1 MNPRR
6 NPRCRVEVLLSLD
19 ALMIDWLRYLLMMF
33 YAPVRGMRGM
43 RDRGSL
49 APVAVIAF
57 LGQLAYA
64 VVTKKFAGLP
74 TIGSGGSTY
83 TELFDAAKYVVLI
96 AIVLVP
102 ILTLIANLFERRGS
116 FRVVIT
122 QEYASVAA
130 TMFYVLTA
138 ANVFSLLIAAL
149 LHYTGAQAQQV
160 ASMIQH
166 ADQTRAMLPSDPQFQ
181 EAADQLFSNPAL
193 LALQL
198 FALPRLLFLG
208 IGIELGVKD
217 AFRMSGIR
225 AFAVTFFGSLA
236 AVFVIPIFEVLISS
250 LPRSPFLLFILFIL
264 LRGYFSDIL
273 GSHRAK
279 AAFKQNLESATLNPA
294 DASAHYNLGLIHQS
308 RGEFDQARQRFE
320 RALEIDPEEI
330 DASYQ
335 LGRIARQ
342 QKRYADAIQN
352 FEHVVMRNQTHS
364 QHEVWREV
372 AATYIAAGQFEDAR
386 TALDQFLEHRPSD
399 PEGLYLM
406 GRAHA
411 GLGHKRE
418 ATSLMQAC
426 IEAVKTAPAYK
437 YRASKRWLNEAQQ
450 FIKSSQ

>member
-1 MNPRR
+1 M
-6 NPRCRVEVLLSLD
+6 
-19 ALMIDWLRYLLMMF
+19 DWLRYLLMIF

-49 APVAVIAF
+49 APVVLIAF
-57 LGQLAYA
+57 LSQVAYSFVTERLAG
-64 VVTKKFAGLP
+64 TAGR
-74 TIGSGGSTY
+74 TG
-83 TELFDAAKYVVLI
+83 LFSDLFMAAMTVVLV
-96 AIVLVP
+96 AVVLVP
-102 ILTLIANLFERRGS
+102 ILTLVANMFERRGS

-122 QEYASVAA
+122 QEYAPVAA

-138 ANVFSLLIAAL
+138 TNILSILIAAL
-149 LHYTGAQAQQV
+149 LHYSGIQSQFVV
-160 ASMIQH
+160 AMIQQG
-166 ADQTRAMLPSDPQFQ
+166 DEMRAAVRDNPQLASQMAQLLNDPGLIYQ
-181 EAADQLFSNPAL
+181 ALFGIPKM
-193 LALQL
+193 
-198 FALPRLLFLG
+198 LLFG
-208 IGIELGVKD
+208 VGMVLGVKD
-217 AFRMSGIR
+217 AFGMSAVR
-225 AFAVTFFGSLA
+225 AFAVTVIACFGSALVLRIVA
-236 AVFVIPIFEVLISS
+236 PLFSGVLGSPFVL
-250 LPRSPFLLFILFIL
+250 FLLFLL
-264 LRGYFSDIL
+264 LRGYFSDII

-279 AAFKQNLESATLNPA
+279 AAFRQNLESATLNPA
-294 DASAHYNLGLIHQS
+294 DASAHYNLGLIHQG
-308 RGEFDQARQRFE
+308 RGELDEARARFE
-320 RALEIDPEEI
+320 RALEIDAEEI

-342 QKRYADAIQN
+342 QKRYADAIQH
-352 FEHVVMRNQTHS
+352 FEQVVARNPAHS

-386 TALDQFLEHRPSD
+386 TALEPFLEHRPSD

-437 YRASKRWLNEAQQ
+437 YRASKHWLNEAQQ

>member
-1 MNPRR
+1 MF
-6 NPRCRVEVLLSLD
+6 
-19 ALMIDWLRYLLMMF
+19 DWLRFLLMTF

-49 APVAVIAF
+49 APVVLIAF
-57 LGQLAYA
+57 AGQFAFGFVVKNFAGANYGVVWELFHTAKIIA
-64 VVTKKFAGLP
+64 VVT
-74 TIGSGGSTY
+74 
-83 TELFDAAKYVVLI
+83 
-96 AIVLVP
+96 IVLVP
-102 ILTLIANLFERRGS
+102 ILTLVANMFERRGS
-116 FRVVIT
+116 FRVVLT
-122 QEYASVAA
+122 QEYAPLAASVL
-130 TMFYVLTA
+130 YVLTA
-138 ANVFSLLIAAL
+138 ANLFGLLIAVF
-149 LHYTGAQAQQV
+149 LHFSGIQAQTV
-160 ASMIQH
+160 
-166 ADQTRAMLPSDPQFQ
+166 AMLLQFYQ
-181 EAADQLFSNPAL
+181 SPDAPEAARTGILAEQVKNPIFLAYELFVMFERG
-193 LALQL
+193 L
-198 FALPRLLFLG
+198 FG
-208 IGIELGVKD
+208 IGIVLAVRD
-217 AFRMSGIR
+217 VFRMSTGR
-225 AFAVTFFGSLA
+225 AFAVTFLSCFTGL
-236 AVFVIPIFEVLISS
+236 IFAQPVLNLLSGVAG
-250 LPRSPFLLFILFIL
+250 SPFLLFFLFLL
-264 LRGYFSDIL
+264 LRGYYSDIM
-273 GSHRAK
+273 GGHRAR

-308 RGEFDQARQRFE
+308 RGELDQARERFA

-342 QKRYADAIQN
+342 QKRYAEAIQN
-352 FEHVVMRNQTHS
+352 FEQVVARDSAHS
-364 QHEVWREV
+364 QYEVWREV

>member
-1 MNPRR
+1 
-6 NPRCRVEVLLSLD
+6 
-19 ALMIDWLRYLLMMF
+19 MIDWLRYLLMMF

-166 ADQTRAMLPSDPQFQ
+166 ADQTRTMLPSDPQFQ
-181 EAADQLFSNPAL
+181 EAADQLFSNPSL

>member
-1 MNPRR
+1 
-6 NPRCRVEVLLSLD
+6 
-19 ALMIDWLRYLLMMF
+19 MIDWLRFLLMIF

-49 APVAVIAF
+49 APVAVIAL
-57 LGQLAYA
+57 LGQLAYN
-64 VVTKKFAGLP
+64 VITKKFAGIP
-74 TIGSGGSTY
+74 TIGSGGGVY
-83 TELFDAAKYVVLI
+83 PELFEAAKFVVLI
-96 AIVLVP
+96 AVVLVP
-102 ILTLIANLFERRGS
+102 ILTLIANMFERRGS

-122 QEYASVAA
+122 QEYAPVAA

-138 ANVFSLLIAAL
+138 ANIFTIVLAVI
-149 LHYTGAQAQQV
+149 LHYSGAQDLQV

-166 ADQTRAMLPSDPQFQ
+166 QDQTRAMLPADAQFQ
-181 EAADQLFSNPAL
+181 AAADQLFSNPAL
-193 LALQL
+193 LAMQL
-198 FALPRLLFLG
+198 FLMPRLVFFGAG
-208 IGIELGVKD
+208 IVLGVKD
-217 AFRMSGIR
+217 AFRMSFIR
-225 AFAVTFFGSLA
+225 AFSVTA
-236 AVFVIPIFEVLISS
+236 IAVFASVVVGPIIEALLSG
-250 LPRSPFLLFILFIL
+250 LPRSPFLLFLLFIL
-264 LRGYFSDIL
+264 VRGYFSDIIR
-273 GSHRAK
+273 SHRAR

-294 DASAHYNLGLIHQS
+294 DSSAHYNLGLIHQS
-308 RGEFDQARQRFE
+308 RGELDQARARFE
-320 RALEIDPEEI
+320 RALQIDAEEI
-330 DASYQ
+330 DANYQ

-342 QKRYADAIQN
+342 QKRYAEAIQN
-352 FEHVVMRNQTHS
+352 FEQVVARNQAHA

-386 TALDQFLEHRPSD
+386 TALEQFLEHRPSD

-450 FIKSSQ
+450 FIKSGQ

>member
-1 MNPRR
+1 
-6 NPRCRVEVLLSLD
+6 
-19 ALMIDWLRYLLMMF
+19 MIDWLRYLLMIF

-49 APVAVIAF
+49 APVALIAF
-57 LGQLAYA
+57 LSQAA
-64 VVTKKFAGLP
+64 FNFVMEKFVVGIGAGVFSD
-74 TIGSGGSTY
+74 I
-83 TELFDAAKYVVLI
+83 FRAAKVVAFV
-96 AIVLVP
+96 AIIVVP
-102 ILTLIANLFERRGS
+102 ILTLVANTLDRRGS

-122 QEYASVAA
+122 QEYAPLAA
-130 TMFYVLTA
+130 SLFYALTA
-138 ANVFSLLIAAL
+138 ASLFGILIATF
-149 LHYTGAQAQQV
+149 LHYTGIQAQYVAFAIQNSGQV
-160 ASMIQH
+160 R
-166 ADQTRAMLPSDPQFQ
+166 DKLPPGAQYDEMVTNPVWVSYNLFKSFQ
-181 EAADQLFSNPAL
+181 LI
-193 LALQL
+193 L
-198 FALPRLLFLG
+198 FAAG
-208 IGIELGVKD
+208 AVIGVKD
-217 AFRMSGIR
+217 TFRMTAMR
-225 AFAVTFFGSLA
+225 AFVVTVIGGLASQLFLPIAMHLFSGVFG
-236 AVFVIPIFEVLISS
+236 
-250 LPRSPFLLFILFIL
+250 SPFLLILLFFL
-264 LRGYFSDIL
+264 LRGYFVDIM

-308 RGEFDQARQRFE
+308 RGELDEAKARFE

-330 DASYQ
+330 DAAYQ

-342 QKRYADAIQN
+342 QKRYGDAVQN
-352 FEHVVMRNQTHS
+352 FEHVVTRNPAHS

-437 YRASKRWLNEAQQ
+437 YRSSKRWLNEAQQ

>member
-1 MNPRR
+1 
-6 NPRCRVEVLLSLD
+6 
-19 ALMIDWLRYLLMMF
+19 MIDWLRFLLMIF
-33 YAPVRGMRGM
+33 YAPLRGMRGM

-49 APVAVIAF
+49 APVALIAF
-57 LGQLAYA
+57 LSQAAYGFL
-64 VVTKKFAGLP
+64 TEKFAG
-74 TIGSGGSTY
+74 IAARAGVFSD
-83 TELFDAAKYVVLI
+83 LFQAAMIVVLI
-96 AIVLVP
+96 AVVLVP
-102 ILTLIANLFERRGS
+102 ILTLVANTFDRRGS

-122 QEYASVAA
+122 QEYAPVAA

-138 ANVFSLLIAAL
+138 ANVLAIVIAAL
-149 LHYTGAQAQQV
+149 LHYSGIQAQQV

-166 ADQTRAMLPSDPQFQ
+166 ADQTRAMLPDTPQF
-181 EAADQLFSNPAL
+181 AAAAEQLKDPAI
-193 LALQL
+193 LAENL
-198 FALPRLLFLG
+198 FLMPKLLFFAVG
-208 IGIELGVKD
+208 MVLGVKD
-217 AFRMSGIR
+217 AFRMSAVR
-225 AFAVTFFGSLA
+225 AFAVTVISCFGSLFVAPIA
-236 AVFVIPIFEVLISS
+236 ARLFSGVFG
-250 LPRSPFLLFILFIL
+250 SPFLLFLLFML
-264 LRGYFSDIL
+264 LRGYFSDIM

-294 DASAHYNLGLIHQS
+294 DASAHYNLGLIHQG
-308 RGEFDQARQRFE
+308 RGELDLARERFE
-320 RALEIDPEEI
+320 RALQIDPEEI

-352 FEHVVMRNQTHS
+352 FEQVVARNPAHS

>member
-1 MNPRR
+1 MF
-6 NPRCRVEVLLSLD
+6 
-19 ALMIDWLRYLLMMF
+19 DWLRFLLMIF

-49 APVAVIAF
+49 APVALIAF
-57 LGQLAYA
+57 VGQFAYGF
-64 VVTKKFAGLP
+64 VVKRYAGA
-74 TIGSGGSTY
+74 TGYGVVW
-83 TELFDAAKYVVLI
+83 ELFHAVKIVAIV

-102 ILTLIANLFERRGS
+102 ILTLVANMFERRGS
-116 FRVVIT
+116 FRVVLT
-122 QEYASVAA
+122 QEYAPLAA
-130 TMFYVLTA
+130 SLFYALTA
-138 ANVFSLLIAAL
+138 ANLLALLIATF
-149 LHYTGAQAQQV
+149 LHYTGIQAQTV
-160 ASMIQH
+160 
-166 ADQTRAMLPSDPQFQ
+166 AMLLQAYQTPGATPEFTQVGPLAEQFK
-181 EAADQLFSNPAL
+181 NPVF
-193 LALQL
+193 LAYSL
-198 FALPRLLFLG
+198 FATFERGLFGVGL
-208 IGIELGVKD
+208 IVAVKD
-217 AFRMSGIR
+217 TFRMSWAR
-225 AFAVTFFGSLA
+225 AFAVS
-236 AVFVIPIFEVLISS
+236 LISCFAAQFVAPIAFHLFS
-250 LPRSPFLLFILFIL
+250 GVAGSPFLLFFLFML
-264 LRGYFSDIL
+264 LRGYFSDVM
-273 GSHRAK
+273 GSHRAR
-279 AAFKQNLESATLNPA
+279 AAFRQNLESATRNPA

-308 RGEFDQARQRFE
+308 RGELDPARQRFE

-352 FEHVVMRNQTHS
+352 FEQVVARNPAHA

-411 GLGHKRE
+411 GRGHKRE

>member
-1 MNPRR
+1 
-6 NPRCRVEVLLSLD
+6 
-19 ALMIDWLRYLLMMF
+19 MIDWLRFLLMIF
-33 YAPVRGMRGM
+33 YAPLRGMRGM

-49 APVAVIAF
+49 APVAFIAF
-57 LGQLAYA
+57 LSQAAYSF
-64 VVTKKFAGLP
+64 VTEKFAG
-74 TIGSGGSTY
+74 TAGRAGVFSD
-83 TELFDAAKYVVLI
+83 LFQAGMIVVLI
-96 AIVLVP
+96 AVVLVP
-102 ILTLIANLFERRGS
+102 ILTLVANTFDRRGS

-122 QEYASVAA
+122 QEYAPVAA

-138 ANVFSLLIAAL
+138 ANVLAIVIAAL
-149 LHYTGAQAQQV
+149 LHYSGIQAQQV

-166 ADQTRAMLPSDPQFQ
+166 ADQTRAMLPNTPQF
-181 EAADQLFSNPAL
+181 AAAAEQLKDPAI
-193 LALQL
+193 LAENL
-198 FALPRLLFLG
+198 FVMPKLLFFAVG
-208 IGIELGVKD
+208 MVLGVKD
-217 AFRMSGIR
+217 AFRMSLVR
-225 AFAVTFFGSLA
+225 AFAVTVISCFGSLFVAPIA
-236 AVFVIPIFEVLISS
+236 ARLFSGVFG
-250 LPRSPFLLFILFIL
+250 SPFLLFLVFML
-264 LRGYFSDIL
+264 LRGYFSDIM

-308 RGEFDQARQRFE
+308 RGELDLARERFD
-320 RALEIDPEEI
+320 RALQIDPEEI

-352 FEHVVMRNQTHS
+352 FEQVVARNPAHS
-364 QHEVWREV
+364 QYEVWREV

>member
-1 MNPRR
+1 MF
-6 NPRCRVEVLLSLD
+6 
-19 ALMIDWLRYLLMMF
+19 DWLRFLLMTF

-49 APVAVIAF
+49 APVVLIAF
-57 LGQLAYA
+57 AGQFAFGFVVKNFAGANYGVVWELFHTAKIIA
-64 VVTKKFAGLP
+64 VVT
-74 TIGSGGSTY
+74 
-83 TELFDAAKYVVLI
+83 
-96 AIVLVP
+96 IVLVP
-102 ILTLIANLFERRGS
+102 ILTLVANMFERRGS
-116 FRVVIT
+116 FRVVLT
-122 QEYASVAA
+122 QEYAPLAASVL
-130 TMFYVLTA
+130 YVLTA
-138 ANVFSLLIAAL
+138 ANLFGLLIAVF
-149 LHYTGAQAQQV
+149 LHYSGIQAQTV
-160 ASMIQH
+160 
-166 ADQTRAMLPSDPQFQ
+166 AMLLQFYQ
-181 EAADQLFSNPAL
+181 SPDAPEAAKTGILAEQVKNPIFLAYELFVMFERG
-193 LALQL
+193 L
-198 FALPRLLFLG
+198 FG
-208 IGIELGVKD
+208 IGVVLAVRD
-217 AFRMSGIR
+217 VFRMSTGR
-225 AFAVTFFGSLA
+225 AFAVTFLSCFTGLIFAQPVLSLLSGVA
-236 AVFVIPIFEVLISS
+236 G
-250 LPRSPFLLFILFIL
+250 SPFLLFFLFLL
-264 LRGYFSDIL
+264 LRGYYSDIM
-273 GSHRAK
+273 GGHRAR

-308 RGEFDQARQRFE
+308 RGELDQARERFA

-352 FEHVVMRNQTHS
+352 FEQVVARNEAHS
-364 QHEVWREV
+364 QYEVWREV

>member
-1 MNPRR
+1 
-6 NPRCRVEVLLSLD
+6 
-19 ALMIDWLRYLLMMF
+19 MIDWLRFLLMIF

-49 APVAVIAF
+49 APVAIIAL
-57 LGQLAYA
+57 LGQLAYN
-64 VVTKKFAGLP
+64 VITKKFAGIA
-74 TIGSGGSTY
+74 TIGSGGGIY
-83 TELFDAAKYVVLI
+83 PELFEAAKFVVLI
-96 AIVLVP
+96 AVVLVP
-102 ILTLIANLFERRGS
+102 ILTLVANMFERRGS

-122 QEYASVAA
+122 QEYAPVAA
-130 TMFYVLTA
+130 TMFYALTA
-138 ANVFSLLIAAL
+138 ANIFAILIAAL
-149 LHYTGAQAQQV
+149 LHYTGAQALQV

-166 ADQTRAMLPSDPQFQ
+166 QDQTRAMFPSDPDFQ
-181 EAADQLFSNPAL
+181 RAADQLFSNPAL
-193 LALQL
+193 LAQQL
-198 FALPRLLFLG
+198 FVMPRLVIFGVG
-208 IGIELGVKD
+208 IVLGVKD
-217 AFRMSGIR
+217 AFRMSVIR
-225 AFAVTFFGSLA
+225 AFSVTIIGVVAS
-236 AVFVIPIFEVLISS
+236 VFVGSIVEALLSGM
-250 LPRSPFLLFILFIL
+250 PRSPFLLFLLFIL
-264 LRGYFSDIL
+264 LRGYFSDFI
-273 GSHRAK
+273 GSHRAR

-308 RGEFDQARQRFE
+308 RGELDQARERFE

-342 QKRYADAIQN
+342 QKRYGDAIQN
-352 FEHVVMRNQTHS
+352 FEHVVVRNPAHS

-437 YRASKRWLNEAQQ
+437 YRTSKRWLNEAQQ

>member
-1 MNPRR
+1 
-6 NPRCRVEVLLSLD
+6 
-19 ALMIDWLRYLLMMF
+19 MIDWLRYLLMIF

-49 APVAVIAF
+49 APVALMAF
-57 LGQLAYA
+57 VSQAAFNFVLEKFG
-64 VVTKKFAGLP
+64 VVGVGGGVFSDLFRAG
-74 TIGSGGSTY
+74 
-83 TELFDAAKYVVLI
+83 KVV
-96 AIVLVP
+96 AIVAIILVP
-102 ILTLIANLFERRGS
+102 ILTLIANTFDRRGS

-122 QEYASVAA
+122 QEYAPLAA
-130 TMFYVLTA
+130 TLFYVLTA
-138 ANVFSLLIAAL
+138 ANIFAILIAAF
-149 LHYTGAQAQQV
+149 LHYTGIQASYV
-160 ASMIQH
+160 AYVVQN
-166 ADQTRAMLPSDPQFQ
+166 ADQWRGMFPPGPQYDDELRNPVMVSYRLFTGFQ
-181 EAADQLFSNPAL
+181 IWLFG
-193 LALQL
+193 
-198 FALPRLLFLG
+198 LG
-208 IGIELGVKD
+208 TIIGVKET
-217 AFRMSGIR
+217 FRMSAMR
-225 AFAVTFFGSLA
+225 AFTVTLVGSVASSFVLPIAMHLFSGVFG
-236 AVFVIPIFEVLISS
+236 
-250 LPRSPFLLFILFIL
+250 SPFLLILLFFL
-264 LRGYFSDIL
+264 LRGYFVDIM

-308 RGEFDQARQRFE
+308 RGELDEAKARFE

-330 DASYQ
+330 DAAYQ

-342 QKRYADAIQN
+342 QKRYGDAIQS
-352 FEHVVMRNQTHS
+352 FEHVVTRNQAHS

-372 AATYIAAGQFEDAR
+372 ATTYIAAGQFEDAR

-437 YRASKRWLNEAQQ
+437 YRSSKRWLNEAQQ

>member
-1 MNPRR
+1 
-6 NPRCRVEVLLSLD
+6 
-19 ALMIDWLRYLLMMF
+19 MIDWLRFLLMIF
-33 YAPVRGMRGM
+33 YAPLRGMRGM

-49 APVAVIAF
+49 APVALIAF
-57 LGQLAYA
+57 LSQAAYSFL
-64 VVTKKFAGLP
+64 TERFAG
-74 TIGSGGSTY
+74 TAGRGGVFSD
-83 TELFDAAKYVVLI
+83 LFQAAMIVVLV
-96 AIVLVP
+96 AVVLVP
-102 ILTLIANLFERRGS
+102 VLTLVANLFDRRGS
-116 FRVVIT
+116 FRVVLT
-122 QEYASVAA
+122 QEYAPVAA

-138 ANVFSLLIAAL
+138 ANIVSILIAAL
-149 LHYTGAQAQQV
+149 LHYSGIQDQQI
-160 ASMIQH
+160 AGMIQH
-166 ADQTRAMLPSDPQFQ
+166 ADQTRAMLPDTPQF
-181 EAADQLFSNPAL
+181 AAAAEQLKDPAIL
-193 LALQL
+193 AENLFLMPKLAL
-198 FALPRLLFLG
+198 F
-208 IGIELGVKD
+208 GVGMIFGVRD
-217 AFRMSGIR
+217 AFRMSALR
-225 AFAVTFFGSLA
+225 AFAVTVIACFGSLFVA
-236 AVFVIPIFEVLISS
+236 PIAVRLFSGVFG
-250 LPRSPFLLFILFIL
+250 SPFLLFLLFML
-264 LRGYFSDIL
+264 LRGYFSDIM

-294 DASAHYNLGLIHQS
+294 DASAHYNLGLIHQN
-308 RGEFDQARQRFE
+308 RGELDAARERFE
-320 RALEIDPEEI
+320 RALQIDSEEI

-342 QKRYADAIQN
+342 QKKYADAIQH
-352 FEHVVMRNQTHS
+352 FEQVVARNTAHS